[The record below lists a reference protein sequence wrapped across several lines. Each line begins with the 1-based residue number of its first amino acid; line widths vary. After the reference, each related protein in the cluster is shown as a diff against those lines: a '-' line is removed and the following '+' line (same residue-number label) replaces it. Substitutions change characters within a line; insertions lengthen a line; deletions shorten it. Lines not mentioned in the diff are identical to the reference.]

1 MESKASAPQHEKT
14 SKALAVYYSFGE
26 IGDQLS
32 WYMINTYLMVFYTDV
47 LGLAAGA
54 ISIIMLI
61 ARIVQGIASP
71 VWGAIQD
78 RTNSKWG
85 KFRPWLM
92 FLAPFMAIFNI
103 LTFTI
108 FPVTGVAQ
116 IFLCCICYIIVGL
129 LYTAISN
136 AYSALVNVV
145 SSDSQVRMNLSAAR
159 SVGSSIIQM
168 ILSAVAMPMIL
179 FFGHSTKANGTGY
192 FWATVVCSVAMIPF
206 VVICGLKCKET
217 VKESSTPSQASS
229 SSVEKISIWTSL
241 KALVKNSQLDV
252 TVGSTFF
259 GAASTM
265 LRMMMLV
272 YYVIYVVGSYTLVA
286 PIMTTLTIAQLIGS
300 ALLPWGTKTFGKKG
314 YMIGLNVI
322 QILSLVGLFFFKDI
336 VVVFI
341 LNAIIGFTNSSANIT
356 FGMMSDSIEY
366 GDWKYGVRNIGL
378 SVSMIT
384 VAVSIATAVTGSIG
398 ALLLQATGYVANQAQ
413 SVATQTG
420 INAIVNL
427 VPAAVTLISTILLL
441 FYKLDQKT
449 VDQIAID
456 LKKRSMDNSIH

>member
-103 LTFTI
+103 LTFTV

-136 AYSALVNVV
+136 AYGALVNVV

>member
-103 LTFTI
+103 LTFTV

-129 LYTAISN
+129 LYMAISN

>member
-103 LTFTI
+103 LTFTV

-229 SSVEKISIWTSL
+229 SSVEKISVWTSL

-441 FYKLDQKT
+441 FYKLDQET

>member
-103 LTFTI
+103 LTFTV

-420 INAIVNL
+420 SNAIVNL
-427 VPAAVTLISTILLL
+427 VPAAVTLISTILLF

>member
-103 LTFTI
+103 LTFTV

-336 VVVFI
+336 EVVFI

>member
-103 LTFTI
+103 LTFTV

-116 IFLCCICYIIVGL
+116 IFLYCICYIIVGL

>member
-103 LTFTI
+103 LTFTV

-206 VVICGLKCKET
+206 VVIFGLKCKET

>member
-14 SKALAVYYSFGE
+14 SKVLAVYYSFGE

-103 LTFTI
+103 LTFTV

-192 FWATVVCSVAMIPF
+192 FWATVICSVAMIPF

-229 SSVEKISIWTSL
+229 SSVEKISVWTSL

-366 GDWKYGVRNIGL
+366 SDWKYGVRNIGL

>member
-103 LTFTI
+103 LTFTV

-441 FYKLDQKT
+441 FYKFDQKT

>member
-1 MESKASAPQHEKT
+1 MENKASALQHEKT

-61 ARIVQGIASP
+61 ARVVQGVASP

-103 LTFTI
+103 LTFTV

-116 IFLCCICYIIVGL
+116 VFLCCVCYIIVGL

-159 SVGSSIIQM
+159 SVGSSVIQM
-168 ILSAVAMPMIL
+168 ILSAIAMPMIL

-192 FWATVVCSVAMIPF
+192 FWATVVCSVVMVPF
-206 VVICGLKCKET
+206 VVICGLKCRET
-217 VKESSTPSQASS
+217 VKESGTPSQASVAPVENV
-229 SSVEKISIWTSL
+229 SVWTSL

-272 YYVIYVVGSYTLVA
+272 YYVIYVVGSYALVA

-427 VPAAVTLISTILLL
+427 VPAAVTLVSTILLL

-456 LKKRSMDNSIH
+456 LKKRSMDNSTH

>member
-1 MESKASAPQHEKT
+1 
-14 SKALAVYYSFGE
+14 
-26 IGDQLS
+26 
-32 WYMINTYLMVFYTDV
+32 MV
-47 LGLAAGA
+47 
-54 ISIIMLI
+54 
-61 ARIVQGIASP
+61 
-71 VWGAIQD
+71 
-78 RTNSKWG
+78 
-85 KFRPWLM
+85 
-92 FLAPFMAIFNI
+92 
-103 LTFTI
+103 
-108 FPVTGVAQ
+108 
-116 IFLCCICYIIVGL
+116 
-129 LYTAISN
+129 
-136 AYSALVNVV
+136 
-145 SSDSQVRMNLSAAR
+145 
-159 SVGSSIIQM
+159 
-168 ILSAVAMPMIL
+168 LSAVAMPMIL

>member
-103 LTFTI
+103 LTFTV

-229 SSVEKISIWTSL
+229 SSVEKISVWTSL

>member
-1 MESKASAPQHEKT
+1 MKSKASAPQHEKT

-103 LTFTI
+103 LTFTV

>member
-103 LTFTI
+103 LTFTV

-378 SVSMIT
+378 SVSIIT

>member
-103 LTFTI
+103 LTFTV

>member
-103 LTFTI
+103 LTFTV

-168 ILSAVAMPMIL
+168 ILSAVAMSMIL

-229 SSVEKISIWTSL
+229 SSVEKISVWTSL

-441 FYKLDQKT
+441 FYKLDQET

>member
-14 SKALAVYYSFGE
+14 SKVLAVYYSFGE

-103 LTFTI
+103 LTFTV

>member
-14 SKALAVYYSFGE
+14 SKVLAVYYSFGE

-103 LTFTI
+103 LTFTV
-108 FPVTGVAQ
+108 FPVTGVTQ

-145 SSDSQVRMNLSAAR
+145 SNDSQVRMNLSAAR

-192 FWATVVCSVAMIPF
+192 FWATVICSVAMIPF

-229 SSVEKISIWTSL
+229 SSVEKISVWTSL

>member
-103 LTFTI
+103 LTFTV

-322 QILSLVGLFFFKDI
+322 SRI
-336 VVVFI
+336 V
-341 LNAIIGFTNSSANIT
+341 
-356 FGMMSDSIEY
+356 
-366 GDWKYGVRNIGL
+366 
-378 SVSMIT
+378 
-384 VAVSIATAVTGSIG
+384 
-398 ALLLQATGYVANQAQ
+398 LLQRYCSCLYLKCNYW
-413 SVATQTG
+413 
-420 INAIVNL
+420 I
-427 VPAAVTLISTILLL
+427 
-441 FYKLDQKT
+441 YKLKCQYYFWYD
-449 VDQIAID
+449 V
-456 LKKRSMDNSIH
+456 

>member
-1 MESKASAPQHEKT
+1 MENKASAPQHEKT

-103 LTFTI
+103 LTFTV

-179 FFGHSTKANGTGY
+179 FFGHSTKANSTGY

-229 SSVEKISIWTSL
+229 SSVEKISVWTSL

-427 VPAAVTLISTILLL
+427 VPAAVTLISTILLF

>member
-1 MESKASAPQHEKT
+1 
-14 SKALAVYYSFGE
+14 
-26 IGDQLS
+26 
-32 WYMINTYLMVFYTDV
+32 
-47 LGLAAGA
+47 
-54 ISIIMLI
+54 
-61 ARIVQGIASP
+61 
-71 VWGAIQD
+71 
-78 RTNSKWG
+78 
-85 KFRPWLM
+85 M

-103 LTFTI
+103 LTFTV

-229 SSVEKISIWTSL
+229 SSVEKISVWTSL

-341 LNAIIGFTNSSANIT
+341 LNAIIGFTNSSANIA

>member
-103 LTFTI
+103 LTFTV

-229 SSVEKISIWTSL
+229 SSVEKISVWTSL

-441 FYKLDQKT
+441 FYKLDQET

-456 LKKRSMDNSIH
+456 LKKRSIDNSIH

>member
-1 MESKASAPQHEKT
+1 MGSKASAPQHEKT

-103 LTFTI
+103 LTFTV

-441 FYKLDQKT
+441 FYKLDQKI

>member
-103 LTFTI
+103 LTFTV

-366 GDWKYGVRNIGL
+366 GNWKYGVRNIGL

>member
-103 LTFTI
+103 LTFTV

-179 FFGHSTKANGTGY
+179 FLGHSTKANGTGY

-252 TVGSTFF
+252 TVGSNFF